1 VQTPE
6 QQKAIVQ
13 RMIDAGETEQ
23 NIATVI
29 QHFKQTAPPPSTV
42 GAGATLR
49 DRVEAAAKSGNPKDV
64 MALKL
69 INDWEAGQQR
79 MNDNAPMIGAAAA
92 AAMTGGAAIPAIL
105 AAGAGGAVGQ
115 LGKDSQ
121 WSMPVSQR
129 VENALKSGLGGALT
143 QGVGQ
148 GIAAVSPV
156 LAKAGRSLWNR
167 AAKVTEPIAKS
178 TQTMRAG
185 GTLMDAK
192 NEIADTVL
200 SQGRGTLTKGNLDA
214 LKASLDDMDDAID
227 SVISGSTKMVS
238 RQELRN
244 ALQAKSASVGTG
256 SLAQEAQQNALEK
269 AFELLKNK
277 PPKMTV
283 QDAQKF
289 KRSIY
294 QAYEKTFAAGASDQ
308 AIAMADKTTAKA
320 LRGAIAREEPAVAE
334 INAQM
339 SKQIPAVKAVE
350 KAISRGGN
358 RDFIGLSQMLAGVV
372 TNPLTVAGALVNHPT
387 IGSFTAQQLYRAAQ
401 MLPKDGRTVANI
413 LRAAK
418 AVLGGS

>member
-1 VQTPE
+1 
-6 QQKAIVQ
+6 
-13 RMIDAGETEQ
+13 
-23 NIATVI
+23 
-29 QHFKQTAPPPSTV
+29 
-42 GAGATLR
+42 
-49 DRVEAAAKSGNPKDV
+49 
-64 MALKL
+64 
-69 INDWEAGQQR
+69 
-79 MNDNAPMIGAAAA
+79 
-92 AAMTGGAAIPAIL
+92 
-105 AAGAGGAVGQ
+105 
-115 LGKDSQ
+115 
-121 WSMPVSQR
+121 
-129 VENALKSGLGGALT
+129 
-143 QGVGQ
+143 
-148 GIAAVSPV
+148 
-156 LAKAGRSLWNR
+156 
-167 AAKVTEPIAKS
+167 
-178 TQTMRAG
+178 
-185 GTLMDAK
+185 
-192 NEIADTVL
+192 
-200 SQGRGTLTKGNLDA
+200 
-214 LKASLDDMDDAID
+214 
-227 SVISGSTKMVS
+227 
-238 RQELRN
+238 
-244 ALQAKSASVGTG
+244 VGTG

>member
-1 VQTPE
+1 
-6 QQKAIVQ
+6 
-13 RMIDAGETEQ
+13 
-23 NIATVI
+23 
-29 QHFKQTAPPPSTV
+29 
-42 GAGATLR
+42 
-49 DRVEAAAKSGNPKDV
+49 
-64 MALKL
+64 
-69 INDWEAGQQR
+69 
-79 MNDNAPMIGAAAA
+79 
-92 AAMTGGAAIPAIL
+92 
-105 AAGAGGAVGQ
+105 
-115 LGKDSQ
+115 
-121 WSMPVSQR
+121 MPVSQR